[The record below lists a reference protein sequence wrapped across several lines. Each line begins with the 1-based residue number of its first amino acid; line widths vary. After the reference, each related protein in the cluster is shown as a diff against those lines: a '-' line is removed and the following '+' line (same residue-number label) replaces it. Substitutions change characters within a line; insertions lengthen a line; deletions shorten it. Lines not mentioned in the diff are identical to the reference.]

1 MLMKTMKAKG
11 ADLAIEQMSYLE
23 REWTKN
29 DLYDLMCQG
38 LLPQDDNGGQYN
50 GNFVLLQ
57 KNAHTV
63 KFIDDWMVA
72 ANYHLISEAP
82 SQKLKFAGFN
92 KNRHDYA
99 EPGKTF
105 FEWTCLGDWFLY
117 TFQLHLAKNHTPAL
131 VETVMVTSGSTPT
144 VGTETTSTP
153 TDTTTSSPSSVG
165 PSEV

>member
-1 MLMKTMKAKG
+1 MEAKG
-11 ADLAIEQMSYLE
+11 ADLALEQMSYLE

-29 DLYDLMCQG
+29 DLYDLMCPG

-63 KFIDDWMVA
+63 KFTDDWMMA
-72 ANYHLISEAP
+72 AKNYHLISDAP
-82 SQKLKFAGFN
+82 SQKLNFAGFN
-92 KNRHDYA
+92 ENRHDQSMLSLLIRCSYA

-144 VGTETTSTP
+144 VGTETTIHAH
-153 TDTTTSSPSSVG
+153 
-165 PSEV
+165 